1 MLNFLHTFSTFPSR
15 VGKRCCK
22 HLSVCGR
29 AYGVFYIGFFAFF
42 LLSGCAIKRDGY
54 DVPQIALPAQYKNAI
69 PENSS
74 TSTSASKDSTGHP
87 AKLST
92 PQEAG
97 LAEWWQS
104 FGNSELV
111 ELIDRG
117 LANNSDVHIA
127 TLRMAQ
133 AKARSDQARAGL
145 MPNISAPIG
154 AAIQAPGGALGVGG
168 VPAGGSS
175 SGGERTSQNSYQAS
189 MRGSW
194 RADIWGEQSSLAES
208 AKFQLWQA
216 AFERDNVQRNMAA
229 SIASSYVE
237 FLSLNERLRGARE
250 TEAVLSG
257 MLTAI
262 ETRVDVADATLID
275 LDQQKAAVFA
285 ARSVTHSLE
294 QQREDALTSIA
305 FLLGTVPG
313 SLKLSSDGLDALY
326 LPADVPTLPSSL
338 LFHRP
343 DVRMAE
349 ARLLAADA
357 NVDVARARILP
368 SLDLSAQVGY
378 SSLSIAQLFQ
388 PSTLFWNVFSSF
400 TASIFDAG
408 KLASEKENAQAIHEE
423 MVETYARTIY
433 QALREVESAL
443 IAIRITSQR
452 LDAQQKVTASAR
464 QIWDS
469 SAEMYAAGGIDYM
482 ALLDAERAYQRHLDE
497 YQQIKMGHYRGYISL
512 FHALGGGVRF
522 GEPLPGKGIRPTLV
536 SDDKSGA
543 YLAAPKKVSATE
555 GVDWVA
561 QPLAD
566 DIGFSSAENFWQV
579 ELPGLYHRST
589 VDAAWRD
596 LRTRF
601 PELTKNRYLLPRL
614 HGRIEGSAD
623 GQASWYRVYVG
634 KFAAPEAAHELCAA
648 LQANYQRCRV
658 VSSRSDET
666 VASPPLLHKDDAP
679 STGIAGKQNHGKG

>member
-1 MLNFLHTFSTFPSR
+1 
-15 VGKRCCK
+15 
-22 HLSVCGR
+22 
-29 AYGVFYIGFFAFF
+29 
-42 LLSGCAIKRDGY
+42 
-54 DVPQIALPAQYKNAI
+54 
-69 PENSS
+69 
-74 TSTSASKDSTGHP
+74 
-87 AKLST
+87 
-92 PQEAG
+92 
-97 LAEWWQS
+97 
-104 FGNSELV
+104 
-111 ELIDRG
+111 
-117 LANNSDVHIA
+117 
-127 TLRMAQ
+127 
-133 AKARSDQARAGL
+133 
-145 MPNISAPIG
+145 
-154 AAIQAPGGALGVGG
+154 
-168 VPAGGSS
+168 
-175 SGGERTSQNSYQAS
+175 

-208 AKFQLWQA
+208 SKFQLWQA

-229 SIASSYVE
+229 NIASSYVE

-250 TEAVLSG
+250 TEAVLNG

-262 ETRVDVADATLID
+262 EARVDVADATLID

-285 ARSVTHSLE
+285 ARSITHSLE

-305 FLLGTVPG
+305 FLVGTVPG

-326 LPADVPTLPSSL
+326 LPADVPALPSSL

-368 SLDLSAQVGY
+368 PLDMSAQVGY
-378 SSLSIAQLFQ
+378 SSFSMAQLFQ

-443 IAIRITSQR
+443 VAIRITSQR

-464 QIWDS
+464 QMWDS

-497 YQQIKMGHYRGYISL
+497 YQQIKMGHFRGYVSL
-512 FHALGGGVRF
+512 FHALGGGVSF
-522 GEPLPGKGIRPTLV
+522 GEPLPGKGMRPTLV
-536 SDDKSGA
+536 GDDKSGMA
-543 YLAAPKKVSATE
+543 SLAVPKKVSATE
-555 GVDWVA
+555 GVDWVT

-566 DIGFSSAENFWQV
+566 DKGFSSAENFWQV
-579 ELPGLYHRST
+579 ELSGLYHRST

-601 PELTKNRYLLPRL
+601 PELTKNRLLLPRL
-614 HGRIEGSAD
+614 HGQIEGSVDA
-623 GQASWYRVYVG
+623 QASWYRVYVG
-634 KFAAPEAAHELCAA
+634 KFATPEAAHELCAA

-666 VASPPLLHKDDAP
+666 VAAPPLLQKNGA
-679 STGIAGKQNHGKG
+679 SSAGIAGKQNHGKG

>member
-1 MLNFLHTFSTFPSR
+1 MHGFL
-15 VGKRCCK
+15 C
-22 HLSVCGR
+22 L
-29 AYGVFYIGFFAFF
+29 GFFP
-42 LLSGCAIKRDGY
+42 LVLSGCAIKRDGY
-54 DVPQIALPAQYKNAI
+54 DVPQLALPAQYKN
-69 PENSS
+69 S
-74 TSTSASKDSTGHP
+74 TPGNVPASTSAAEDSTGHP
-87 AKLST
+87 AKPSV
-92 PQEAG
+92 PQEAD

-133 AKARSDQARAGL
+133 AKVRSDQARAGL
-145 MPNISAPIG
+145 MPTISAPIG
-154 AAIQAPGGALGVGG
+154 AVIQAPGGALGVGG

-175 SGGERTSQNSYQAS
+175 SGGNSTSQNSYQAS
-189 MRGSW
+189 IRGSW
-194 RADIWGEQSSLAES
+194 RADIWGEQSSLAEF

-229 SIASSYVE
+229 NIASSYVE
-237 FLSLNERLRGARE
+237 FLSLNDRLQGARE
-250 TEAVLSG
+250 TEAVLNS
-257 MLTAI
+257 MLAAI
-262 ETRVDVADATLID
+262 EARVDVADATLID

-285 ARSVTHSLE
+285 ARSITHSLE

-305 FLLGTVPG
+305 FLVGTVPG
-313 SLKLSSDGLDALY
+313 SLKLSSDGLNALY
-326 LPADVPTLPSSL
+326 LPAEVPALPSSL

-357 NVDVARARILP
+357 NMDVARARILP
-368 SLDLSAQVGY
+368 PLDLSAQVGY
-378 SSLSIAQLFQ
+378 SSLSMAQLFQ

-400 TASIFDAG
+400 TASIFDGG
-408 KLASEKENAQAIHEE
+408 KLASEKENAQAVHEE

-443 IAIRITSQR
+443 VAIRINSQR

-464 QIWDS
+464 QMWDS

-497 YQQIKMGHYRGYISL
+497 YQQIKMGRYRGYISL
-512 FHALGGGVRF
+512 FHALGGGVSF
-522 GEPLPGKGIRPTLV
+522 GGPLPGKGVRP
-536 SDDKSGA
+536 S
-543 YLAAPKKVSATE
+543 LASSSKPGQISLAVPEKVSVTE
-555 GVDWVA
+555 GVDWVTRS
-561 QPLAD
+561 LAD
-566 DIGFSSAENFWQV
+566 GENFWQV
-579 ELPGLYHRST
+579 ELSGLYHRST
-589 VDAAWRD
+589 IDATWRD

-601 PELTKNRYLLPRL
+601 PKLTENRFLLPRL
-614 HGRIEGSAD
+614 HGQIEGSAD
-623 GQASWYRVYVG
+623 GLASWYRVYVG
-634 KFAAPEAAHELCAA
+634 KFATPEAAHELCAA

-666 VASPPLLHKDDAP
+666 VAAPLLLQKDEVP
-679 STGIAGKQNHGKG
+679 SAGIAGKQNHGKG